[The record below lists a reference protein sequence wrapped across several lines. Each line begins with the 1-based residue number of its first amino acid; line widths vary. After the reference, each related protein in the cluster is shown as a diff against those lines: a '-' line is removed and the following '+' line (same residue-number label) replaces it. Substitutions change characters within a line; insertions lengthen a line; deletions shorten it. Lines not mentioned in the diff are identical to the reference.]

1 MSDSEDTD
9 PFPFQRNSNGAG
21 SGIRLTQSM
30 KKEAA
35 PSQPLSMR
43 RLMGRLAEPHSH
55 AQVASIAFAL
65 GGICGAGFLYAGLAE
80 HWRHAGLYLGLLSI
94 FHLLEYLTTAMHR
107 PDVGMNAF
115 MLNHS
120 REYHIALSFGLIEY
134 FVEAALF
141 PTWKQFGYW
150 NIVGAVLV
158 LFFQFLRSLAMLTA
172 GANFTHLISFRKER
186 SHVLVTDGIYRYLRH
201 PAYTSFFYYGPCLQ
215 LGVLM
220 NPVAF
225 VANVIVL
232 HRFFKNRI
240 EVEESLLVD
249 FFGQEYEDYRTKSWV
264 LIPGL

>member
-1 MSDSEDTD
+1 MGCFRILTTN
-9 PFPFQRNSNGAG
+9 NSIV
-21 SGIRLTQSM
+21 S
-30 KKEAA
+30 
-35 PSQPLSMR
+35 SQ
-43 RLMGRLAEPHSH
+43 
-55 AQVASIAFAL
+55 
-65 GGICGAGFLYAGLAE
+65 

-186 SHVLVTDGIYRYLRH
+186 SHVLVTDGIYRYLVLNCNCNPWLHWASIYSTCSSIHPRYLRH

-240 EVEESLLVD
+240 EVEESVLVD